1 MRSEGTPRLQ
11 LLLVPPRLRV
21 RRMTV
26 IAAMLLLLA
35 AVGPR
40 QAAAS
45 AGHAHRR
52 GLAVAFSAP
61 AAPAAPRTHQEVK
74 DVAIVG
80 GGLAGLA
87 TAWQLATAARPPA
100 SITIWDPR
108 PPGQAEASSVAGGL
122 LHPLS
127 PRNKLLWAGPEG
139 FEATIGLLAASKVR
153 PVHPL

>member
-11 LLLVPPRLRV
+11 LLLVTPRLRAV

-40 QAAAS
+40 QAAS

-52 GLAVAFSAP
+52 GLTVAFSA
-61 AAPAAPRTHQEVK
+61 AAAAPRTHEVK

-108 PPGQAEASSVAGGL
+108 PPGRAEASSVAGGL

-139 FEATIGLLAASKVR
+139 FEATTGLLAASKVR